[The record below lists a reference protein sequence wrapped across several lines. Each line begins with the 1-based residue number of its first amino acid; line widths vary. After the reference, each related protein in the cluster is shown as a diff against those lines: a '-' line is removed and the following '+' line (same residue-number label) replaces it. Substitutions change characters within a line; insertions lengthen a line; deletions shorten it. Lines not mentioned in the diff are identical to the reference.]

1 MSKNFGLPYM
11 GSKNRIAKELITE
24 IIWNEPNAETFI
36 DLFAGGCAMT
46 HAAILSRRFKQVIAN
61 DINAMPKLFKDAILG
76 KYRNEKRW
84 ISRDEF
90 HKLKDTDMYVKSCW
104 SFGNNGD
111 NYLYSEHLEP
121 YKKAYHYAK
130 VFGDFSLF
138 NQFAPYIGKELK
150 DNNWR
155 KCIKANY
162 ERIKKDYSNWFLSQ
176 LKYNPDEVEALLNAT
191 QADYNAEAERIRQYL
206 RNALNQSGKTQADI
220 NKYLGNQMANH
231 YFGKSQWQLPTKEAY
246 EKLQEILPLEKPY
259 TEISKIIIGI
269 KYKLQSLQSLQSLE
283 SLQNLERLQ
292 RLQSLERLQRLQRL
306 QRLES
311 LSNILE
317 ISQGS
322 YKDFKLPK
330 ADECVIYCDI
340 PYKGTQGYHHDGEK
354 LEFDYEAF
362 YNWVREKSKDGYK
375 IYISEY
381 QMPSD
386 FKEILAIDTNSRLN
400 DKSPKKVKEKLFKKV
415 IDE

>member
-24 IIWNEPNAETFI
+24 IIWNEPNAKIFI
-36 DLFAGGCAMT
+36 DLFAGGCAMS
-46 HAAILSRRFKQVIAN
+46 HAAILSGKFKQVIAN
-61 DINAMPKLFKDAILG
+61 DINAMPTLFKDAILG
-76 KYRNEKRW
+76 KYRDEKRW

-104 SFGNNGD
+104 SFGNGGS
-111 NYLYSEHLEP
+111 NYLYGEQLEP
-121 YKKAYHYAK
+121 YKKAYHYAR

-138 NQFAPYIGKELK
+138 NQFAPYIEQENGGNLRKYIK
-150 DNNWR
+150 D
-155 KCIKANY
+155 NY
-162 ERIKKDYSNWFLSQ
+162 ERIKKDYSKW
-176 LKYNPDEVEALLNAT
+176 LLT
-191 QADYNAEAERIRQYL
+191 D
-206 RNALNQSGKTQADI
+206 
-220 NKYLGNQMANH
+220 
-231 YFGKSQWQLPTKEAY
+231 
-246 EKLQEILPLEKPY
+246 
-259 TEISKIIIGI
+259 I
-269 KYKLQSLQSLQSLE
+269 KYSSSSLKSLE
-283 SLQNLERLQ
+283 
-292 RLQSLERLQRLQRL
+292 RLQSLERLE
-306 QRLES
+306 RLERLEN
-311 LSNILE
+311 LSDILE

-322 YKDFKLPK
+322 YQDFRLPK

-340 PYKGTQGYHHDGEK
+340 PYKGTQGYKHDGEK

-362 YNWVREKSKDGYK
+362 YNWVRDKAKDGYK

>member
-1 MSKNFGLPYM
+1 M
-11 GSKNRIAKELITE
+11 GSKSKIAEKLLSE
-24 IIWNEPNAETFI
+24 IIKRNPEAEIFI
-36 DLFAGGCAMT
+36 DLFAGGCAMAHT
-46 HAAILSRRFKQVIAN
+46 ALLSGKFKKVIAN
-61 DINAMPKLFKDAILG
+61 DINEMPTLFKNAILG
-76 KYRNEKRW
+76 KYRDEKRW

-104 SFGNNGD
+104 SFGNDGKT
-111 NYLYSEHLEP
+111 YLYGKHLEP

-138 NQFAPYIGKELK
+138 NEFAPYIEQENGGNLRKYIK
-150 DNNWR
+150 D
-155 KCIKANY
+155 NY
-162 ERIKKDYSNWFLSQ
+162 ERIKKDYMNWFLSQ
-176 LKYNPDEVEALLNAT
+176 LEYSPDEVETMLNAT
-191 QADYNAEAERIRQYL
+191 QADYDTEAERIRTYL

-220 NKYLGNQMANH
+220 DRYLVNQMAGH
-231 YFGKSQWQLPTKEAY
+231 YFGKSQWYLPTKEAY

-259 TEISKIIIGI
+259 TEISKIILGG
-269 KYKLQSLQSLQSLE
+269 KYKLQRLQSLQSLE
-283 SLQNLERLQ
+283 SLQRLQ
-292 RLQSLERLQRLQRL
+292 SLQSLERLQS
-306 QRLES
+306 LEN
-311 LSNILE
+311 LSDILE
-317 ISQGS
+317 TSQMS

-340 PYKGTQGYHHDGEK
+340 PYKGTQRYSHDGEK

-362 YNWVREKSKDGYK
+362 YQWVRDKSKQGYK

-386 FKEILAIDTNSRLN
+386 FAEVLTIDTNSRLN
-400 DKSPKKVKEKLFKKV
+400 DKAPKKVKEKLFKGV